1 MYKKLKMWL
10 FAKMFKDVNDY
21 YLKVLKNNQSEIKN
35 LKKQINFLTMK
46 GPLL

>member
-1 MYKKLKMWL
+1 MKKLKIWL
-10 FAKMFKDVNDY
+10 FAKTFKNVNDY
-21 YLKVLKNNQSEIKN
+21 YLKIIKNQQSEIKN